1 MATLEEKYQRKITR
15 AQVAK
20 DHTIY
25 KIEKYRDSLATDK
38 DMVLGDIVGGAM
50 VAALFLTTTLI
61 PANVLLCPV
70 ISFARLCLFSFYK
83 QPQLLVIPETKQ
95 YPVTTHSF
103 PHSHLQRHKLFFDLG
118 ISSFFKTVK
127 RPNCV
132 PISMFKA
139 CFYVYLAK

>member
-50 VAALFLTTTLI
+50 VAALFLTTALI

-70 ISFARLCLFSFYK
+70 ISFAIHGLRGIAHVYKLNKRRRKLARLNAKLGLASMDGLY
-83 QPQLLVIPETKQ
+83 QQQAIDNIPNEQ
-95 YPVTTHSF
+95 ES
-103 PHSHLQRHKLFFDLG
+103 LG
-118 ISSFFKTVK
+118 
-127 RPNCV
+127 R
-132 PISMFKA
+132 A
-139 CFYVYLAK
+139 RAA